1 MSLYVQVIEGDV
13 VKVWDTAPPE
23 GEADW
28 HEAIEIIPEIVKDR
42 QVIEGHTF
50 DLTSNPVQ
58 IIYLLRDITIEE
70 RKDTLINQA
79 KNAFKIIVNE
89 QMLIEM
95 SDTDISGDLNTISAA
110 KSVKDARIATI
121 NACTT
126 HDELDN
132 LV

>member
-95 SDTDISGDLNTISAA
+95 SETDISGDLNIVSAA
-110 KSVKDARIATI
+110 KSAKDARIAMI
-121 NACTT
+121 NACVT

-132 LV
+132 LA

>member
-95 SDTDISGDLNTISAA
+95 SDTDISVDLNTISAA

-121 NACTT
+121 NA
-126 HDELDN
+126 
-132 LV
+132 

>member
-70 RKDTLINQA
+70 RKYTLINQA

-121 NACTT
+121 NACVT

-132 LV
+132 LA

>member
-121 NACTT
+121 NACVT